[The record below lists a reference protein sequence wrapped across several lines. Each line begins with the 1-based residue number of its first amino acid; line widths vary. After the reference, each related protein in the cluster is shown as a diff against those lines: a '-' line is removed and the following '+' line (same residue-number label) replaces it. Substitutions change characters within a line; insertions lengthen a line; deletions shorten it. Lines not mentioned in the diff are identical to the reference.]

1 MNIKKQIQ
9 LSVVISLI
17 LTAVISAS
25 LVVSYPE
32 MQDLQEQESL
42 AADLVRGGYEL
53 TYLVN
58 DYIVNG
64 EPRARL
70 QWEERYASL
79 QPVIS
84 QLKPGNSEEADTIE
98 VIRDY
103 YENIARVFH
112 EIPEPESLSA
122 GAVQINPLTQQV
134 MWSRN
139 NVQSQGLIY
148 EAWNLRHSYNND
160 VTDARN
166 WNYLL
171 VIILMTAMLLVIIVN
186 YLLISRR
193 LVRSIREINDGSKV
207 FATGNLAYRIPV
219 SDKDEMGE
227 IAEGLNVM
235 AEDLMTVTASRD
247 DLNREIAERKQ
258 AEEELRASEIRYR
271 RLFEA
276 AQDGILILNAGTG
289 EIVDVNPY
297 LINLLGFSREQFLG
311 KKLWE
316 LGVFRDVVANK
327 DNFEELQRKGFIRYE
342 DLPLETADG
351 KQKAV
356 EFVSNIYTVENKKV
370 VQCNI
375 RDVTERKQAE
385 ESLRES
391 ETNYHDI
398 LDNAGDLI
406 QSVNPD
412 GYFLF
417 VNRTWYET
425 LGYTEDEIH
434 NLNILDIIHPDS
446 QAKCMGIF
454 QRVLGGEIV
463 DTIQTQ
469 FISKDGTVIDVE
481 GTANCRF
488 IDGKPSATRSIF
500 RDITER
506 KQMEEA
512 LRESEIRFRTMSD
525 WTQDWEYW
533 LTHNREVVYCSPS
546 IESITG
552 YSADEFIADKNLID
566 RMIHPDDRALWEEHT
581 PLHEEDQQSKDS
593 TEIEFRIITK
603 DGKTR
608 WISHICRAIYADDG
622 TWAGRRI
629 SNRDITKRKKAED
642 ALRTINK
649 KLNLLSSITRHDI
662 INQVNAAEMFV
673 ELMGMEN
680 EIPQDSKGTLELKKV
695 ADALK
700 TIERQIV
707 FTRDYQDL
715 GVLSPGWQKV
725 GAIIDG
731 TAATATKELTVV
743 NEVGDL
749 EIYADPLFEKVIF
762 NLFDNAVRYGEKITT
777 IRFTSEE
784 TPEGFNVVCEDDGV
798 GIPADVK
805 EKIFNRQ
812 YFKHTGLG
820 LFLSREIV
828 SITGMTIAETGVPGE
843 GARFEISVPDGMWRY
858 P

>member
-512 LRESEIRFRTMSD
+512 LRESEVRFRTMSD

-581 PLHEEDQQSKDS
+581 RLHEEDQQSKDS

-603 DGKTR
+603 DGKTS

-820 LFLSREIV
+820 SFFHGR
-828 SITGMTIAETGVPGE
+828 
-843 GARFEISVPDGMWRY
+843 
-858 P
+858 